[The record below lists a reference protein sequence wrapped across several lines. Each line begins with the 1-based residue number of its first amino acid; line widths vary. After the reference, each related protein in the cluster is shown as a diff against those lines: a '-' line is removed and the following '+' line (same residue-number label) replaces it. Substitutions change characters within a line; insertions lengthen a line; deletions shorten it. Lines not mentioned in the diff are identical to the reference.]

1 MKKRILAALLV
12 FVALLTGCSRKETTG
27 QWPSQKIEI
36 DVCYT
41 AGGTADTVARQ
52 LSALMSQQLSTTFN
66 LVNVTG
72 GSGSIAGHCQKK
84 LKKLWLLKFHWAA
97 WLMLKKWQL

>member
-52 LSALMSQQLSTTFN
+52 LSALMSQQLSTRSEERR
-66 LVNVTG
+66 VG
-72 GSGSIAGHCQKK
+72 KECRSRWSPYH
-84 LKKLWLLKFHWAA
+84 
-97 WLMLKKWQL
+97 